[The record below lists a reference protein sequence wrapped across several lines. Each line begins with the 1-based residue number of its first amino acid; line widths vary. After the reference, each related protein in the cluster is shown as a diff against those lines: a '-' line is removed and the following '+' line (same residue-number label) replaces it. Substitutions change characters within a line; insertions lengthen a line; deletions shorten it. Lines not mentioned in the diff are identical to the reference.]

1 MKNTVSLLAI
11 AVLLITGYQS
21 LSAQE
26 GKTPNKLFYTEF
38 GGPGIIMSAN
48 FDSRFTSNTKIG
60 FGFRI
65 GAGFGVKKFDDKPVV
80 DIDGNVIYY
89 EDVTRSVYAFPA
101 GINYIFGK
109 PNMASSFEV
118 GAGASVLSRRTSI
131 YDYGIK
137 KEGNVIGFLTF
148 MYRIM
153 PVNGGMSF
161 RIGFTPIIGTAG
173 DLFPMGAIGFGY
185 AF

>member
-1 MKNTVSLLAI
+1 MKNIIKLLFIVTILMVANQ
-11 AVLLITGYQS
+11 LLV
-21 LSAQE
+21 AQDD
-26 GKTPNKLFYTEF
+26 KVPNKLFYAEF

-48 FDSRFTSNTKIG
+48 LDSRIKSNSRIG
-60 FGFRI
+60 FGFRA
-65 GAGFGVKKFDDKPVV
+65 GVGFGLKRFDDKPAPGG
-80 DIDGNVIYY
+80 GNEEVLR
-89 EDVTRSVYAFPA
+89 TVYAFPV

-109 PNMASSFEV
+109 PDGASAFEV
-118 GAGASVLSRRTSI
+118 GGGVSILSRKTSY

-137 KEGNVIGFLTF
+137 EEGTTIGFITF
-148 MYRIM
+148 MYRVT

>member
-1 MKNTVSLLAI
+1 MKLLLT
-11 AVLLITGYQS
+11 AVLLITANQT
-21 LSAQE
+21 LLAQI
-26 GKTPNKLFYTEF
+26 PNKLFYAEF

-48 FDSRFTSNTKIG
+48 LDSRFKSETRHG
-60 FGFRI
+60 FGFRL
-65 GAGFGVKKFDDKPVV
+65 GAGFGFKHFS
-80 DIDGNVIYY
+80 DG
-89 EDVTRSVYAFPA
+89 EDGEEVLRTVYAFPA
-101 GINYIFGK
+101 GINYILGK
-109 PNMASSFEV
+109 PDAGSSFEI
-118 GAGASVLSRRTSI
+118 GAGASVLSRKTSMYN
-131 YDYGIK
+131 YDIR

-148 MYRIM
+148 MYRVT

>member
-1 MKNTVSLLAI
+1 MKKVISFLAI
-11 AVLLITGYQS
+11 AVFFITGAQT
-21 LSAQE
+21 LLAQE
-26 GKTPNKLFYTEF
+26 VKSPNKLFYAEF

-48 FDSRFTSNTKIG
+48 LDSRFKPSTRVG

-65 GAGFGVKKFDDKPVV
+65 GAGFGMKNFN
-80 DIDGNVIYY
+80 DGENREEVLR
-89 EDVTRSVYAFPA
+89 TVYAFPA

-109 PNMASSFEV
+109 PNVASSFEV
-118 GAGASVLSRRTSI
+118 GAGASFLSRKTSY
-131 YDYGIK
+131 YDYGVK
-137 KEGNVIGFLTF
+137 EEGNMIGFLTF
-148 MYRIM
+148 MYRVT

-173 DLFPMGAIGFGY
+173 DLYPMGAIGFGY